1 MATALNVIP
10 TEDTVKTGISH
21 IDQIA
26 EGLGNVL
33 SDTYRLVFKTHA
45 CHWNAEGPSFF
56 SIHKLTE
63 GQYEALFAAT
73 DVIAER
79 IRALGKLTPM
89 KLSDIVERSKVKDFG
104 DNLSAAKMI
113 DSLAADHEAAAKRL
127 HELIDLAD
135 KSGDVVTA
143 DMLTDRSAFHETS
156 AWMLRATS
164 KG

>member
-1 MATALNVIP
+1 
-10 TEDTVKTGISH
+10 
-21 IDQIA
+21 
-26 EGLGNVL
+26 
-33 SDTYRLVFKTHA
+33 
-45 CHWNAEGPSFF
+45 
-56 SIHKLTE
+56 
-63 GQYEALFAAT
+63 
-73 DVIAER
+73 
-79 IRALGKLTPM
+79 LGKLTPM